1 MQTLPIFRCL
11 TGPDIRSDSPPILPQ
26 PRCSQSSAQLA
37 GGREGCQCGQEFR
50 LGGTVADHR
59 GWGLEEIHAYVL
71 TLLII
76 LLVSPFLQGDQ
87 CPTGMHNSWLRVAL
101 SVHSLA
107 CVT

>member
-1 MQTLPIFRCL
+1 M
-11 TGPDIRSDSPPILPQ
+11 
-26 PRCSQSSAQLA
+26 
-37 GGREGCQCGQEFR
+37 
-50 LGGTVADHR
+50 ADHR

-101 SVHSLA
+101 SVRSLA